1 MPRGETEWAGTGER
15 GVDAPGGCPV
25 AYNRSVATSTLGL
38 DGGDNTWRQ
47 SRPFPARRCGEEG
60 RGTSWRRRCASS
72 PPPRR
77 MARRRLRGTRIARL
91 TRSAGE
97 QTHQATAQPRA
108 RSLTATSRTGRT
120 TWTTARHLTG
130 ARATSPGT
138 AGRRATFPSTAML
151 LYERVDDGDGCVVV
165 VECIAV
171 AVASLCGFAGA
182 EASPA
187 RRRAH
192 EIVEMMRRRQR
203 RGSTVGR
210 TGPRQQ
216 RRQR

>member
-1 MPRGETEWAGTGER
+1 MMQ
-15 GVDAPGGCPV
+15 
-25 AYNRSVATSTLGL
+25 YK
-38 DGGDNTWRQ
+38 
-47 SRPFPARRCGEEG
+47 
-60 RGTSWRRRCASS
+60 
-72 PPPRR
+72 
-77 MARRRLRGTRIARL
+77 
-91 TRSAGE
+91 
-97 QTHQATAQPRA
+97 
-108 RSLTATSRTGRT
+108 
-120 TWTTARHLTG
+120 
-130 ARATSPGT
+130 
-138 AGRRATFPSTAML
+138 
-151 LYERVDDGDGCVVV
+151 RVDDNSGCVVV

-216 RRQR
+216 RRQRSEEEGLRGMDPAEEDCEGHE

>member
-1 MPRGETEWAGTGER
+1 MYDVIVHDDIFCTKEKRRQLHSTKSNMTTHLPPICPYTPPLPRPGASKYRTKPFALHYSIQTTG
-15 GVDAPGGCPV
+15 
-25 AYNRSVATSTLGL
+25 
-38 DGGDNTWRQ
+38 
-47 SRPFPARRCGEEG
+47 
-60 RGTSWRRRCASS
+60 
-72 PPPRR
+72 
-77 MARRRLRGTRIARL
+77 
-91 TRSAGE
+91 
-97 QTHQATAQPRA
+97 
-108 RSLTATSRTGRT
+108 
-120 TWTTARHLTG
+120 TTARHLTG

-151 LYERVDDGDGCVVV
+151 QYERVDDGDGCVVV

-187 RRRAH
+187 RRRAY

-210 TGPRQQ
+210 TGPKQ

>member
-1 MPRGETEWAGTGER
+1 MPRGETEWAGSGER
-15 GVDAPGGCPV
+15 GVDAPGGCLI

-108 RSLTATSRTGRT
+108 RSLTATPRTGRT
-120 TWTTARHLTG
+120 TGTTARHLTG

-138 AGRRATFPSTAML
+138 AGRRATFPSTADFPSTAVL
-151 LYERVDDGDGCVVV
+151 QYEQVDDNDDCRVV
-165 VECIAV
+165 VECIVV
-171 AVASLCGFAGA
+171 AVASVCGFAGA
-182 EASPA
+182 QASPA

-192 EIVEMMRRRQR
+192 EPTRSWR
-203 RGSTVGR
+203 
-210 TGPRQQ
+210 
-216 RRQR
+216 